1 MGSKSSLSA
10 PVGSYSPDVIPVDAS
25 VHQIFFECGPPSNN
39 TWSSNPL
46 MMDYE
51 GGDLLAG
58 WRCLCAGYRVTH
70 CLCCV
75 CRLGGDLNSGLA
87 AQFQ

>member
-1 MGSKSSLSA
+1 MANSASHPYGVGEMSS
-10 PVGSYSPDVIPVDAS
+10 D
-25 VHQIFFECGPPSNN
+25 
-39 TWSSNPL
+39 PL

-58 WRCLCAGYRVTH
+58 WRCLSVADYWVTA
-70 CLCCV
+70 CV

>member
-1 MGSKSSLSA
+1 
-10 PVGSYSPDVIPVDAS
+10 
-25 VHQIFFECGPPSNN
+25 
-39 TWSSNPL
+39 

-58 WRCLCAGYRVTH
+58 WRCLCRLLGH
-70 CLCCV
+70 CPGCV

-87 AQFQ
+87 GQFQ